1 MRGRD
6 GKYFDREINTEPH
19 TSSKPDACLKEAE
32 ATGPFSDQ
40 QKVWSLAACRQKAC
54 DSDQTCPFPTG

>member
-1 MRGRD
+1 MRGRE
-6 GKYFDREINTEPH
+6 GKYFDREINMEPH
-19 TSSKPDACLKEAE
+19 TSNKPDTCLKKAK

-40 QKVWSLAACRQKAC
+40 QKVWSLAACIQEAC